1 MLKQLAL
8 KIDVDTYRGTREG
21 VPRLVEVLQRYN
33 AQATFFFS
41 LGPDHT
47 GRAIKRVFR
56 PGFLGKV
63 SRTSVVEHYGIKT
76 LLYGTLLPAP
86 DIGKKC
92 ADIMR
97 MVKVAGFETG
107 IHCYDHIRWQDYV
120 AGKDAQ
126 WTRRELQLAVDR
138 YTEIFGEA
146 PHAHAAA
153 GWQMNRHALRLMQ
166 QLGFKYSSDTRGTH
180 PFIPTWQAEIVACP
194 QLPTTLPTLDEL
206 MNRDGIT
213 LDNIAEH
220 ILKLTEAPSPT
231 GRTSDTLLEEPLA
244 TRLGEPTTLAKSLV
258 MAKPADYGSGYEAGI
273 PAPEGSAPPCHTG
286 HVYTLHAELEGGKWL
301 PIFEQLLQ
309 GWQAQGYE
317 LVSMRQY
324 LQGLDVAAL
333 PHHEVVMREVEGRVG
348 KLASQGD

>member
-1 MLKQLAL
+1 MQQLAL

-21 VPRLVEVLQRYN
+21 VPQLVEALKRHN

-47 GRAIKRVFR
+47 GRAIKRIFR

-92 ADIMR
+92 ASEMR
-97 MVKVAGFETG
+97 MVQLAGFEVG

-120 AGKDAQ
+120 AGKDAE
-126 WTRRELQLAVDR
+126 WTRRELQRAVDR

-153 GWQMNRHALRLMQ
+153 GWQMNRHAFRLMQ
-166 QLGFKYSSDTRGTH
+166 RFGFEYSSDTRGTY
-180 PFIPTWQAEIVACP
+180 PFIPTWQAEIIACP

-213 LDNIAEH
+213 LDNVVEH
-220 ILKLTEAPSPT
+220 ILELTA
-231 GRTSDTLLEEPLA
+231 EP
-244 TRLGEPTTLAKSLV
+244 
-258 MAKPADYGSGYEAGI
+258 PA
-273 PAPEGSAPPCHTG
+273 TG
-286 HVYTLHAELEGGKWL
+286 HVFTLHAELEGGKWL
-301 PIFEQLLQ
+301 PIFEQLMQ
-309 GWQAQGYE
+309 GWQEQGYE

-324 LQGLDVAAL
+324 FQGLDASAL
-333 PHHEVVMREVEGRVG
+333 PRREVLMQEVEGRVG
-348 KLASQGD
+348 KLSVAASDAVAGAA

>member
-1 MLKQLAL
+1 MKQLAL

-21 VPRLVEVLQRYN
+21 VPRLVEILQRYH

-86 DIGKKC
+86 DIGRKC
-92 ADIMR
+92 ASEMR
-97 MVKVAGFETG
+97 MVKVAGFEIG
-107 IHCYDHIRWQDYV
+107 IHCYDHIRWQDHV
-120 AGKDAQ
+120 ANKDGA
-126 WTRRELQLAVDR
+126 WTQHQLQRAVDR

-166 QLGFKYSSDTRGTH
+166 RFGFKYSSDTRGTH
-180 PFIPTWQAEIVACP
+180 PFIPTWHAEIIACP

-220 ILKLTEAPSPT
+220 ILRLTAEPSP
-231 GRTSDTLLEEPLA
+231 
-244 TRLGEPTTLAKSLV
+244 
-258 MAKPADYGSGYEAGI
+258 
-273 PAPEGSAPPCHTG
+273 TG

-317 LVSMRQY
+317 LVSMQQY

-333 PHHEVVMREVEGRVG
+333 PHQEVVMREVEGRVG
-348 KLASQGD
+348 KLAVASDNMAAGIA

>member
-1 MLKQLAL
+1 MTKQLAL

-97 MVKVAGFETG
+97 MVKVSGFETG

-126 WTRRELQLAVDR
+126 WTRQELQLAVDR

-166 QLGFKYSSDTRGTH
+166 ILGFKYSSDTRGTH
-180 PFIPTWQAEIVACP
+180 PFIPTWQAEIIACP

-206 MNRDGIT
+206 MNRAGIT

-220 ILKLTEAPSPT
+220 ILTLTEAPSP
-231 GRTSDTLLEEPLA
+231 
-244 TRLGEPTTLAKSLV
+244 
-258 MAKPADYGSGYEAGI
+258 
-273 PAPEGSAPPCHTG
+273 TG

-301 PIFEQLLQ
+301 PIFERLLQ

-317 LVSMRQY
+317 LVSMQQY
-324 LQGLDVAAL
+324 LEGLDVADL
-333 PHHEVVMREVEGRVG
+333 PHHEVVMHEVEGRVG
-348 KLASQGD
+348 TLAIQGNPSYIGT

>member
-1 MLKQLAL
+1 MAKQLAL

-21 VPRLVEVLQRYN
+21 VPRLVEILQRYH

-47 GRAIKRVFR
+47 GHAIKRVFR
-56 PGFLGKV
+56 PGFIGKV

-76 LLYGTLLPAP
+76 LLYGTLLPSP
-86 DIGKKC
+86 DIGRKC
-92 ADIMR
+92 AGIMR
-97 MVKVAGFETG
+97 MVKMAGFEVG
-107 IHCYDHIRWQDYV
+107 IHCYDHIRWQDHV
-120 AGKDAQ
+120 ANQDGE
-126 WTRRELQLAVDR
+126 WTRRELQRAVDR

-166 QLGFKYSSDTRGTH
+166 QLGFQYSSDTRGTH
-180 PFIPTWQAEIVACP
+180 PFIPTVNAELIACP

-220 ILKLTEAPSPT
+220 ILKLTAQPS
-231 GRTSDTLLEEPLA
+231 A
-244 TRLGEPTTLAKSLV
+244 
-258 MAKPADYGSGYEAGI
+258 
-273 PAPEGSAPPCHTG
+273 TG

-317 LVSMRQY
+317 LVSMQQY

-333 PHHEVVMREVEGRVG
+333 PRHEVVMREVEGRVG
-348 KLASQGD
+348 NLAVSADNMAVA

>member
-1 MLKQLAL
+1 MAKQLAL

-21 VPRLVEVLQRYN
+21 VPRLVEALQRHD

-47 GRAIKRVFR
+47 GRAIKRIFR

-92 ADIMR
+92 ASEMR
-97 MVKVAGFETG
+97 MVQLAGFEVG
-107 IHCYDHIRWQDYV
+107 IHCFDHIRWQDYV
-120 AGKDAQ
+120 AGKDAE
-126 WTRRELQLAVDR
+126 WTRRELQRAVDR
-138 YTEIFGEA
+138 YAEIFGEA
-146 PHAHAAA
+146 PRAHAAA
-153 GWQMNRHALRLMQ
+153 GWQMNRHAFRLLQ
-166 QLGFKYSSDTRGTH
+166 RFGFEYSSDTRGTH
-180 PFIPTWQAEIVACP
+180 PFIPTWQAEIIACP

-220 ILKLTEAPSPT
+220 IMKLTA
-231 GRTSDTLLEEPLA
+231 EP
-244 TRLGEPTTLAKSLV
+244 
-258 MAKPADYGSGYEAGI
+258 MA
-273 PAPEGSAPPCHTG
+273 TG

-301 PIFEQLLQ
+301 PIFEQLMQ
-309 GWQAQGYE
+309 GWQQQGYE
-317 LVSMRQY
+317 LVSMHQY
-324 LQGLDVAAL
+324 LRGLDVAAL
-333 PHHEVVMREVEGRVG
+333 PRQEVVMQEVEGRVG
-348 KLASQGD
+348 KLSVAAGDTVAVAA

>member
-1 MLKQLAL
+1 MAQQLAL

-21 VPRLVEVLQRYN
+21 VPRLVETLQRHN
-33 AQATFFFS
+33 AQATFFFT

-56 PGFLGKV
+56 PGFIGKV

-86 DIGKKC
+86 DIGTKC

-97 MVKVAGFETG
+97 MVRDAGFEVG

-120 AGKDAQ
+120 ANKDVE
-126 WTRRELQLAVDR
+126 WTRRELQRAVDR
-138 YTEIFGEA
+138 YIEIFDEA

-166 QLGFKYSSDTRGTH
+166 RLDFQYSSDTRGTH
-180 PFIPTWQAEIVACP
+180 PFIPTVNAEIIACP

-213 LDNIAEH
+213 LANIAQH
-220 ILKLTEAPSPT
+220 ILKLTAVPS
-231 GRTSDTLLEEPLA
+231 A
-244 TRLGEPTTLAKSLV
+244 
-258 MAKPADYGSGYEAGI
+258 
-273 PAPEGSAPPCHTG
+273 TG

-317 LVSMRQY
+317 LVSLRQY

-333 PHHEVVMREVEGRVG
+333 PRHEVVMREVEGRVG
-348 KLASQGD
+348 TLAVQAENQPSRPMP